1 MELAVL
7 GHIKHRDLDVVPFR
21 KAPVSWSNFQ
31 ESYYRN
37 NMTVLLKEHK
47 VLHLTHAE
55 SRLANNGLPDEIQ
68 RLRCRANYH
77 ALKITEP
84 LQRVAD
90 ALIKRMKSIGPFIA
104 LHSGCEKLEVVFL
117 SLIAR
122 CRYEKNMLSF
132 TGRTHGLPTEEARE
146 LKRMRYDVGHWK
158 EKEIESEEKR
168 RQGGCP
174 LTPYETGLFLKALTT
189 AIYIVTRETYGN
201 GSMASL
207 KKIFP
212 DVYSHSTLATY
223 EELST
228 IAGYQKRL
236 SAVDYAVALESDVFV
251 FTHDGH
257 MASCYV
263 YFLQFSNV
271 RSTLLQAKAYSV
283 AMELGIC
290 LGMNLRF
297 K

>member
-1 MELAVL
+1 MKLKRERLLADDSVNPFKLTKSRCLMPRTASSISNSWNPGCHGPRIICL
-7 GHIKHRDLDVVPFR
+7 GSLFSISIVVPLLDHYVSIVEALSPSLQDVVPFR
-21 KAPVSWSNFQ
+21 KAPVSWSN

-37 NMTVLLKEHK
+37 NMTVLFREHK

-55 SRLANNGLPDEIQ
+55 SRLANNGLLDEIQ

-77 ALKITEP
+77 ALKFTEP

-122 CRYEKNMLSF
+122 SRYEKNMLSF

-174 LTPYETGLFLKALTT
+174 LTPYETGLFSQSSWLS
-189 AIYIVTRETYGN
+189 RDYGHLHCHQGN
-201 GSMASL
+201 LWEWQHGVAEEDLSRR
-207 KKIFP
+207 
-212 DVYSHSTLATY
+212 VLA
-223 EELST
+223 
-228 IAGYQKRL
+228 
-236 SAVDYAVALESDVFV
+236 F
-251 FTHDGH
+251 
-257 MASCYV
+257 
-263 YFLQFSNV
+263 NV
-271 RSTLLQAKAYSV
+271 
-283 AMELGIC
+283 G
-290 LGMNLRF
+290 NL
-297 K
+297 